1 MTNHDQRVIDLDD
14 VEAIEDLEA
23 EIARLQRRSKKPELG
38 TVRNEAIHL
47 GPDENNVEQGLAKLV
62 LSLVELLRQLLE
74 RQALRRMDSGSLS
87 DEEIERLGVTFMK
100 LQDRLIELK
109 VAFGLEDDD
118 LNIDLG
124 PLGQLLDDR
133 ESR

>member
-1 MTNHDQRVIDLDD
+1 MTNRDQRVIDLDG

-23 EIARLQRRSKKPELG
+23 EIARLQRKSKKPGLG

-62 LSLVELLRQLLE
+62 LTLVELLRQLLE

-100 LQDRLIELK
+100 LQDRLNELK
-109 VAFGLEDDD
+109 VAFDLEDDD